1 MLSKLVKR
9 HVDLHRAMGFKFHT
23 QQGLLESFAN
33 FAEQRGDHFV
43 VIQTAI
49 DWAAR
54 APSPPQRHNRLAT
67 VRRFALAMHAED
79 PRHRVPPG
87 EVFGRQWFKRRT
99 PYIYTRPELSRLLR
113 AAAQLVPQGSV
124 RPIGYL
130 TLLGLLAST
139 GLRVSE
145 ALALTLDDITDDGLL
160 VRETKFKKSRLVPIH
175 KTTREALMRYMLVR
189 ARYVAGS
196 GALFVSR
203 SGRPLNYNTVEYTF
217 LRLRRAIGLRG
228 KRGSREPRMH
238 DLRHTFVVR
247 SLEGFIGG
255 TRESVAQH
263 MLGVSTYVGHAHV
276 TDTYWYLQATPALMR
291 QIARSGEALHV
302 RTTP

>member
-1 MLSKLVKR
+1 MLSKLVER
-9 HVDLHRAMGFKFHT
+9 HVDLHRAMGFKFRS
-23 QQGLLESFAN
+23 QRLLLKSFAN

-79 PRHRVPPG
+79 SRHRVPSG

-99 PYIYTRPELSRLLR
+99 PYIYTRQELSRLLR
-113 AAAQLVPQGSV
+113 AASELPPPKSV
-124 RPIGYL
+124 RPIGYF
-130 TLLGLLAST
+130 TLLGLLATT

-145 ALALTLDDITDDGLL
+145 ALSLTVGDITDDGLL

-175 KTTREALMRYMLVR
+175 QTTREALERYMLVR
-189 ARYVAGS
+189 ARCAAGS
-196 GALFVSR
+196 EVLFVSR
-203 SGRPLNYNTVEYTF
+203 SGRPLNYNTVESTF
-217 LRLRRAIGLRG
+217 RRLRCAAGLRS
-228 KRGSREPRMH
+228 KRGGRKPRMH

-276 TDTYWYLQATPALMR
+276 TDTYWYLQATPGLMR
-291 QIARSGEALHV
+291 QIARSGEALHL
-302 RTTP
+302 RASP